1 MRLST
6 SNLRIKKLA
15 MVLGRFRGKL
25 QNPLRGQG
33 AAFDHQ
39 CSRSSAGKSAVAS
52 QTHTAGSFVV
62 RNHTDNNLSVR
73 CGFAR
78 RCRCRRALFDEWS
91 ALCLITVV
99 DSYGKTRRQQA
110 AGHAGAHDAE
120 SEDRNIW
127 FRHSSNLS
135 FLLERNY
142 AHRFWCRLFNTHR
155 ISQRPSVTLSRNLH
169 DVTVG

>member
-6 SNLRIKKLA
+6 SNRRIKKLA
-15 MVLGRFRGKL
+15 MVLGRFWCKL
-25 QNPLRGQG
+25 ENPLRGQG
-33 AAFDHQ
+33 AAFNHQ

-52 QTHTAGSFVV
+52 QTHSAGSFVV

-99 DSYGKTRRQQA
+99 DSYEKTRRQQA
-110 AGHAGAHDAE
+110 AGHAGAHDAK
-120 SEDRNIW
+120 SEDRDIW
-127 FRHSSNLS
+127 FRHSSL
-135 FLLERNY
+135 FLLKRNY
-142 AHRFWCRLFNTHR
+142 IHSFDRCFFDAQR
-155 ISQRPSVTLSRNLH
+155 ISQRPAIALDRDLH